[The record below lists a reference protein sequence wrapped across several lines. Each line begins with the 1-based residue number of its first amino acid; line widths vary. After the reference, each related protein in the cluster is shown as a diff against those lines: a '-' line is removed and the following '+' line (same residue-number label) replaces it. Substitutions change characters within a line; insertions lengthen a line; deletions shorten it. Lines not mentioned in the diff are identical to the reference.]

1 MSRER
6 LGFGRL
12 GVEQRRHKC
21 IGQERERDKFEIETA
36 VLTDELSMLRTCGL

>member
-1 MSRER
+1 MSKER

-12 GVEQRRHKC
+12 EVEQRRHKC
-21 IGQERERDKFEIETA
+21 IGQERERDQFETA